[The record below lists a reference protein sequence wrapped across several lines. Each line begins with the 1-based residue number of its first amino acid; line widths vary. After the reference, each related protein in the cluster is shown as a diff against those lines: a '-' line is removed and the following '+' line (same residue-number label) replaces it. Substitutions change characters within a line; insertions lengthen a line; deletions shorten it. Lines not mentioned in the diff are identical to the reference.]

1 MKKKRILL
9 ILLCIIIL
17 CTLLTNL
24 LPSYSSVLDANWGFS
39 LPVRALCLEVYEK
52 DSGPSFHGDGVR
64 YHVFSYQFEEAIG
77 QMLAWSSAEGKTV
90 FQETYRDAA
99 NGWLDDVEVPTEN
112 RPDFG
117 QCLFWYDRQ
126 EDNSQILVCW
136 NPQEKTVSVIES
148 FI

>member
-24 LPSYSSVLDANWGFS
+24 LPSYSSVLDSNWGFS